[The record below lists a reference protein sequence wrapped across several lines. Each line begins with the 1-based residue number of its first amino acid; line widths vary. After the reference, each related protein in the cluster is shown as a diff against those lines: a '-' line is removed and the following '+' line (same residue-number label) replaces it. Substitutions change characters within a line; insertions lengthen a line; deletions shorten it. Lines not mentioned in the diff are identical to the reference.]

1 MIRPEEQSEK
11 PAGDGTGTLTPQ
23 EFARRFESAFRLLW
37 LVAVGIVAD
46 RNLAEDAVQEAA
58 IVALGKLDQF
68 EAGTNFVAWM
78 AQTVRFVALN
88 IGRKHARR
96 RHLSL
101 DVGSA
106 PIAAAAAA
114 GQPLSSAQTT
124 DDSAQRS
131 GGLRL
136 THDMELPADQR
147 VLDDQIIRAIN
158 ALGPTPR
165 ACLLMRTV
173 EGLQYSEI
181 ALALSIPQGTAMSHV
196 HRARQQLRRRLTD
209 PDGRTQPPGASM
221 DNGREGGAE

>member
-11 PAGDGTGTLTPQ
+11 LAGDGTGTLTPQ

-37 LVAVGIVAD
+37 LVAIGIVAD

-68 EAGTNFVAWM
+68 EVGTNFVAWM

-106 PIAAAAAA
+106 PIAAAAT
-114 GQPLSSAQTT
+114 GQPISSAQTT
-124 DDSAQRS
+124 DDSAQRL
-131 GGLRL
+131 GELRL
-136 THDMELPADQR
+136 THDMELPADQK

-158 ALGPTPR
+158 ALSPTPR

-173 EGLQYSEI
+173 EGLEYSEI
-181 ALALSIPQGTAMSHV
+181 ALALSIPRGTAMSHV
-196 HRARQQLRRRLTD
+196 HRARQQLRRRLMD
-209 PDGRTQPPGASM
+209 PDAGAPPHKASSN
-221 DNGREGGAE
+221 DGLEGGAE